1 MRLCRVYEKVEIMV
15 LNRKSAKKTS
25 HVSLVIAIT
34 MFIALAV
41 TVQTQ
46 GVPTEYLIEN
56 GAQACKAGLL
66 DLFTKVLW

>member
-1 MRLCRVYEKVEIMV
+1 MRLYRVYEKVKIMV

-56 GAQACKAGLL
+56 GAQACTAGLL

>member
-25 HVSLVIAIT
+25 HVSLAIAIT
-34 MFIALAV
+34 MFVALAV

-46 GVPTEYLIEN
+46 GVPTEYLMEN